1 LVKNGSVGRLFL
13 ESEDVIAEK
22 VFEPVHLRSVE
33 LRKIAGQIPGHSVT
47 NSVKDR
53 HIEDR
58 RQENM

>member
-1 LVKNGSVGRLFL
+1 LFL
-13 ESEDVIAEK
+13 ESEDIIAEK
-22 VFEPVHLRSVE
+22 VFEPAHLRPVK

-47 NSVKDR
+47 SSVKDR